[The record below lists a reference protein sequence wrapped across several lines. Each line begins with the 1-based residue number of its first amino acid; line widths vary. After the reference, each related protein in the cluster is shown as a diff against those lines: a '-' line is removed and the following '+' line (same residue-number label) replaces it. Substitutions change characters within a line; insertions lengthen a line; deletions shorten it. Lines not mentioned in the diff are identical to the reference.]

1 LTRLPVIDA
10 RRMEL
15 FLLRIGF
22 QNVRQKGSHVLYR
35 HPDGRST
42 TVPHHKGR
50 DLSRPL
56 IRSILREIDVSP
68 EDFNEKLRDL

>member
-1 LTRLPVIDA
+1 
-10 RRMEL
+10 MEL